1 MSEPIKYSVHD
12 VYLGA
17 YMASLGFPME
27 VELIAPTKVAFVFT
41 GIKEEIDTA
50 RNQFFNDAK
59 TQQFVGQIRQL
70 KVSLHDRLRRLDNKE
85 NKG

>member
-1 MSEPIKYSVHD
+1 MPEPIKYSVHD

-41 GIKEEIDTA
+41 GVKEEIDSA
-50 RNQFFNDAK
+50 RNQFFNDA
-59 TQQFVGQIRQL
+59 QVQRFVGQIRQL
-70 KVSLHDRLRRLDNKE
+70 KVSLHDRLRHIDN
-85 NKG
+85 NKNKD